1 MHCSMY
7 VDANLELPSGV
18 ELSQL
23 FHSLWQMDFIG
34 IPVPLL
40 ENTMQKKQ
48 LILQEMLLFNQLCIT
63 IMFCLYQEP
72 PHPK

>member
-48 LILQEMLLFNQLCIT
+48 LI
-63 IMFCLYQEP
+63 
-72 PHPK
+72 